1 MTCVAYGLQIIMS
14 KTATIHARIDP
25 DTKEKSEAVLKS
37 LGMTPTD
44 AIRLLYRQIA
54 LRNEFPIELKVPNEI
69 TRETFLKTDQG
80 LELEEFDSLDKF
92 RRSWEA
98 E

>member
-1 MTCVAYGLQIIMS
+1 MLLCYGLLMS

-25 DTKEKSEAVLKS
+25 ATKEKSEAVLKS

-54 LRNEFPIELKVPNEI
+54 LRNEFPIELKVPNPT
-69 TRETFLKTDQG
+69 TRETFAKTDQG
-80 LELEEFDSLDKF
+80 LELEEFDSLDDFKK
-92 RRSWEA
+92 SWEV